1 MDQFLNI
8 IKAHA
13 ARLDQATAQ
22 PRLGI
27 VASVDPTNFTAR
39 VTIQPE
45 GVLSG
50 WLPVSTPWAGPNWGL
65 VCPPSPGD
73 QVVVLW
79 QEGDAENGIVI
90 GRLWSSVAT
99 APTALCGEMWLVHK
113 EGSFIKLLSDGSIST
128 NASAW
133 NHVGDLHVS
142 GNIYDGHGSLATLR
156 THYNAHAHPP
166 LTTPPIPQD

>member
-22 PRLGI
+22 PRLG
-27 VASVDPTNFTAR
+27 VVTSVDPSTSTAR

-50 WLPVSTPWAGPNWGL
+50 WLPVASPWVGANWGL
-65 VCPPSPGD
+65 VCPPTPGD

-90 GRLWSSVAT
+90 GRLWSNVAP
-99 APTALCGEMWLVHK
+99 APNAACGEMWLVHK
-113 EGSFIKLLSDGSIST
+113 QGSFIKLLSDGSISSHAAT
-128 NASAW
+128 W
-133 NHVGDLHVS
+133 NHQGDFRVS
-142 GNIYDGHGSLATLR
+142 GNIYDNHGSLDQLR
-156 THYNAHAHPP
+156 THYNGHAHPP
-166 LTTPPIPQD
+166 STIRPIPQD